1 MIHIYVLSDGM
12 RAETAPGTAGAGVP
26 IRRKMRE
33 KTKPPFPAAR
43 GLQTVH
49 ARTLHVCR
57 IYYGKNGRRAGRTG
71 PCSPENVH
79 FHECRR
85 AKRAKGAPAGLNE
98 GCATGHTYLESGIT
112 VRCNNCAGRREERIL
127 EQPGTTPYA
136 DYTLY
141 RGRVLVGLLHTGP
154 LVLGISDLSHP
165 SGLEST
171 SSSLSIIQFYTTNTI
186 VSVSLLQLLLHTQV
200 RNWIHGPGATVP
212 TSRVMSSPYVTSVRR
227 PPAPSPR
234 FTYP

>member
-1 MIHIYVLSDGM
+1 MIHICVLSDGM

-33 KTKPPFPAAR
+33 RTNPPFPAAR

-49 ARTLHVCR
+49 ARTLQVCR

-136 DYTLY
+136 D
-141 RGRVLVGLLHTGP
+141 
-154 LVLGISDLSHP
+154 
-165 SGLEST
+165 
-171 SSSLSIIQFYTTNTI
+171 
-186 VSVSLLQLLLHTQV
+186 
-200 RNWIHGPGATVP
+200 
-212 TSRVMSSPYVTSVRR
+212 
-227 PPAPSPR
+227 
-234 FTYP
+234 

>member
-141 RGRVLVGLLHTGP
+141 RGRVLVGVVATHLLSFPYMETRAIIEHRA
-154 LVLGISDLSHP
+154 
-165 SGLEST
+165 
-171 SSSLSIIQFYTTNTI
+171 SSI
-186 VSVSLLQLLLHTQV
+186 
-200 RNWIHGPGATVP
+200 
-212 TSRVMSSPYVTSVRR
+212 
-227 PPAPSPR
+227 
-234 FTYP
+234 